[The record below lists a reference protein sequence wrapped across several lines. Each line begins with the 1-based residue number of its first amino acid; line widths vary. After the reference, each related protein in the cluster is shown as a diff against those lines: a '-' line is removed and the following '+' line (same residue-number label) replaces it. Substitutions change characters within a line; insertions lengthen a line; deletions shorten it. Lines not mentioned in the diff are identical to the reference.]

1 MYEFPDANVCNL
13 GCKRLHSRLQVFASV
28 WDSAI
33 FGYVN
38 NSKSA
43 CKCVSNM
50 ALSLVRFV
58 SYVRKACFIRFQP
71 PIFALFCVAQMQVSR
86 ASVHSDGFWEHFWET
101 KSKQNDDIESTFVR
115 WAEKEHG
122 GEMSSSPCF
131 FGLGYPVSNQN

>member
-1 MYEFPDANVCNL
+1 MCAKHGFVACLLRILRQETMFHTFPT
-13 GCKRLHSRLQVFASV
+13 
-28 WDSAI
+28 
-33 FGYVN
+33 
-38 NSKSA
+38 
-43 CKCVSNM
+43 
-50 ALSLVRFV
+50 
-58 SYVRKACFIRFQP
+58 

-101 KSKQNDDIESTFVR
+101 KSKQNDDIESTFAR

>member
-1 MYEFPDANVCNL
+1 MCIKHGFVACSLRILRLESMFHTFPT
-13 GCKRLHSRLQVFASV
+13 
-28 WDSAI
+28 
-33 FGYVN
+33 
-38 NSKSA
+38 
-43 CKCVSNM
+43 
-50 ALSLVRFV
+50 
-58 SYVRKACFIRFQP
+58 

-101 KSKQNDDIESTFVR
+101 KSKQNDDIESTFAR

>member
-1 MYEFPDANVCNL
+1 MKMYAKHGFVVCLLRILRQESMFHTFPT
-13 GCKRLHSRLQVFASV
+13 
-28 WDSAI
+28 
-33 FGYVN
+33 
-38 NSKSA
+38 
-43 CKCVSNM
+43 
-50 ALSLVRFV
+50 
-58 SYVRKACFIRFQP
+58 

-101 KSKQNDDIESTFVR
+101 KSKQNDDIRSTFVR

>member
-1 MYEFPDANVCNL
+1 MKMYAKHGFVACSLRILCQESVFHTFPT
-13 GCKRLHSRLQVFASV
+13 
-28 WDSAI
+28 
-33 FGYVN
+33 
-38 NSKSA
+38 
-43 CKCVSNM
+43 
-50 ALSLVRFV
+50 
-58 SYVRKACFIRFQP
+58 

>member
-1 MYEFPDANVCNL
+1 MYTKHGIVACSLRILCQKSMFHTFPT
-13 GCKRLHSRLQVFASV
+13 
-28 WDSAI
+28 
-33 FGYVN
+33 
-38 NSKSA
+38 
-43 CKCVSNM
+43 
-50 ALSLVRFV
+50 
-58 SYVRKACFIRFQP
+58 
-71 PIFALFCVAQMQVSR
+71 PIFALFCVSQMQVSR

>member
-1 MYEFPDANVCNL
+1 MP
-13 GCKRLHSRLQVFASV
+13 
-28 WDSAI
+28 
-33 FGYVN
+33 
-38 NSKSA
+38 
-43 CKCVSNM
+43 NM
-50 ALSLVRFV
+50 ELSLVRFV

-86 ASVHSDGFWEHFWET
+86 SSVHSDGFWKHFWKT
-101 KSKQNDDIESTFVR
+101 KCKQNDDNGSIFVR